1 VLEPDSVTRVTPAR
15 AGTPGRDLGP
25 SALQILMTEHWSLL
39 AARGLVSLARF
50 FAWAYRSIERY
61 RDDLDVPFP
70 SPPRGNG

>member
-1 VLEPDSVTRVTPAR
+1 VL
-15 AGTPGRDLGP
+15 LGLG
-25 SALQILMTEHWSLL
+25 ATFF
-39 AARGLVSLARF
+39 AVSLARF